1 MRTSNRCVEEGG
13 LRMEKRALV
22 AALGSGV
29 CIVAIAV
36 PARAQRQAFNI
47 PRGKLKNAID
57 AYARQ
62 TGRQVIYKA
71 DEIANAHSRGVRGN
85 ISPDEALAKL
95 LQGTGLSYR
104 TNSSG
109 DRKSVGSVKSV

>member
-1 MRTSNRCVEEGG
+1 MRISDW
-13 LRMEKRALV
+13 
-22 AALGSGV
+22 SSDV
-29 CIVAIAV
+29 CSSDL
-36 PARAQRQAFNI
+36 

-95 LQGTGLSYR
+95 LQGTGFSYR
-104 TNSSG
+104 TDSSG
-109 DRKSVGSVKSV
+109 AIAIVSGEALAVGAAAENQSADIVVTGKIGRAHV

>member
-1 MRTSNRCVEEGG
+1 M
-13 LRMEKRALV
+13 
-22 AALGSGV
+22 
-29 CIVAIAV
+29 AV
-36 PARAQRQAFNI
+36 PAQAQSQAFNI

-95 LQGTGLSYR
+95 LQGTGFSYR
-104 TNSSG
+104 TDSSG
-109 DRKSVGSVKSV
+109 SIAIVSGESLAVGASASNHIADIVVTVTPFI

>member
-1 MRTSNRCVEEGG
+1 M
-13 LRMEKRALV
+13 
-22 AALGSGV
+22 
-29 CIVAIAV
+29 AV
-36 PARAQRQAFNI
+36 PAQAQSQAFNI

-95 LQGTGLSYR
+95 LQGTGFSYR
-104 TNSSG
+104 TDSSG
-109 DRKSVGSVKSV
+109 AIAIVSGEALRSEEHTSDLQSLMRISYAVFCL